1 METEN
6 ANTPEDVVR
15 TLSYPLFSKKG
26 WLKFFGIMN
35 ILYGVFAAITVVG
48 IIFAWLPIWLG
59 VLVNTA
65 ANKVEKAYVVGD
77 HQALL
82 EVQQK
87 LSTYFLINA
96 ILILIGLVL
105 LGIFV
110 VVALITGFYS
120 HIWDM
125 VWSQGI
131 Y

>member
-15 TLSYPLFSKKG
+15 ALSYPLFSNKG

-48 IIFAWLPIWLG
+48 IIIAWLPIWLG

-65 ANKVEKAYVVGD
+65 ANKIEKAYVVGD
-77 HQALL
+77 YQALL
-82 EVQQK
+82 ETQQK

-96 ILILIGLVL
+96 ILVLIGLVL
-105 LGIFV
+105 LGVFV
-110 VVALITGFYS
+110 IVALTTGFYS

-125 VWSQGI
+125 VRSQGI

>member
-1 METEN
+1 METEH

-15 TLSYPLFSKKG
+15 ALSYPLFNNRG

-35 ILYGVFAAITVVG
+35 ILSGVFAAITVVG
-48 IIFAWLPIWLG
+48 IIVAWLPIWLG

-77 HQALL
+77 YQALL
-82 EVQQK
+82 DVQQK

-96 ILILIGLVL
+96 VLVLIGLVF

-110 VVALITGFYS
+110 IVALTTGFYS

-125 VWSQGI
+125 VRSQGI

>member
-6 ANTPEDVVR
+6 VNTPVDVVR
-15 TLSYPLFSKKG
+15 ALSYPLFSNKG

-48 IIFAWLPIWLG
+48 IIIAWLPIWLG

-65 ANKVEKAYVVGD
+65 ANKIEKAYVVGD
-77 HQALL
+77 YQALL
-82 EVQQK
+82 ETQQK

-96 ILILIGLVL
+96 ILVLIGLVL
-105 LGIFV
+105 LGVFV
-110 VVALITGFYS
+110 IVALTTGFYS

-125 VWSQGI
+125 VRSQGI

>member
-6 ANTPEDVVR
+6 VNTPVDVVR
-15 TLSYPLFSKKG
+15 ALSYPLFSNKG

-35 ILYGVFAAITVVG
+35 ILYGVLAAITVVG
-48 IIFAWLPIWLG
+48 IIIAWLPIWLG

-65 ANKVEKAYVVGD
+65 ANKVEKAYMVGD
-77 HQALL
+77 YQALL
-82 EVQQK
+82 ETQQE

-96 ILILIGLVL
+96 VLVLIGLVL

-110 VVALITGFYS
+110 IVALTTGFYS

-125 VWSQGI
+125 VRSQGI

>member
-1 METEN
+1 METEK

-15 TLSYPLFSKKG
+15 TLSYPLFSNKG